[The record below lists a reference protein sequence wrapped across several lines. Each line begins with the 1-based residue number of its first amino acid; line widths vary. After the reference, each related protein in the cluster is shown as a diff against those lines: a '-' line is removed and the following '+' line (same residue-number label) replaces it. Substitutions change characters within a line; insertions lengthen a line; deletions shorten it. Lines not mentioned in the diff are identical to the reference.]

1 MRFAL
6 LSGLV
11 VRGLAIVTSLGVQ
24 AAQPSTG
31 QIAVPRPGPAPST
44 VWHVDGE
51 GHGRPASDAATAYFL
66 STQHEV
72 VAIAAATGAVRW
84 RQSTSEPGASTAGS
98 AVVLAGSVVV
108 AGDYNLVAFDRVT
121 GAFRWR
127 FVPGIGYAPGIY
139 LGESS
144 GGLVL
149 AGSPAGRVYAV
160 SAATG
165 EVEWTAVIA
174 TDGRTTVFQPA
185 TDGMVAAAGYTTF
198 TAPNVGGVVLV
209 ELGTGREL
217 WRAAF
222 PRPADPLLGTG
233 SAGGPV
239 LTDTAVI
246 ASSGDGTVYGFNRT
260 NGSILWTLPP
270 ILMVPPILQ
279 GPVTLPTMSAG
290 ADYRPLART
299 GQTLVVGSLKGHV
312 VAYDLATRLQRW
324 RYLDDWSG
332 SVSFALVSDN
342 LSVYV
347 PFVSGRHI
355 ALNVSTGGERW
366 RTTDARDDFL
376 WPAAPTSDRVY
387 LAGGKGGFVALRR

>member
-1 MRFAL
+1 
-6 LSGLV
+6 
-11 VRGLAIVTSLGVQ
+11 
-24 AAQPSTG
+24 
-31 QIAVPRPGPAPST
+31 
-44 VWHVDGE
+44 VDGE
-51 GHGRPASDAATAYFL
+51 GHGRPVSDAGTAYFL
-66 STQHEV
+66 STRHEV
-72 VAIAAATGAVRW
+72 VAIAAATGAMRW

-127 FVPGIGYAPGIY
+127 FVPAIGFAPGIY

-149 AGSPAGRVYAV
+149 AGSPAGRLYAV

-165 EVEWTAVIA
+165 ELVWTTVIA
-174 TDGRTTVFQPA
+174 SDGLTTVFQPA
-185 TDGMVAAAGYTTF
+185 TDGTVAAAGYTTF
-198 TAPNVGGVVLV
+198 VAPNVGGVVLA

-217 WRAAF
+217 WRTAF
-222 PRPADPLLGTG
+222 PRPADHLLGTG
-233 SAGGPV
+233 STGGPV

-270 ILMVPPILQ
+270 IQVLPPILQ
-279 GPVTLPTMSAG
+279 GPVPFPSASAG

-299 GQTLVVGSLKGHV
+299 GPTLFVGSLKGHV

-324 RYLDDWSG
+324 KYVDDLSG
-332 SVSFALVSDN
+332 SVSFALVSDSR
-342 LSVYV
+342 SVYV

-355 ALNVSTGGERW
+355 ALNVLTGGERW

-387 LAGGKGGFVALRR
+387 IAGGRGGFVALRTGR

>member
-1 MRFAL
+1 MIQERVA
-6 LSGLV
+6 SARSTKWGGPHE
-11 VRGLAIVTSLGVQ
+11 VRPPQRARR
-24 AAQPSTG
+24 
-31 QIAVPRPGPAPST
+31 PRPRDRDESRRPGRATVTWPDRGAAAGPAPST
-44 VWHVDGE
+44 VWRVDGE

-66 STQHEV
+66 STRHEV

-127 FVPGIGYAPGIY
+127 FVPSIGYAPGIY

-185 TDGMVAAAGYTTF
+185 TDGTVVAAGYTTF

-233 SAGGPV
+233 STGGPV

-270 ILMVPPILQ
+270 IRMVPPILQ
-279 GPVTLPTMSAG
+279 GPVPLRTTSAG

-299 GQTLVVGSLKGHV
+299 GQHAGCWFLEGTRYRVRPCHQTATVEVRGRLERVGVVR
-312 VAYDLATRLQRW
+312 ARQRQPG
-324 RYLDDWSG
+324 RSTFP
-332 SVSFALVSDN
+332 SF
-342 LSVYV
+342 
-347 PFVSGRHI
+347 
-355 ALNVSTGGERW
+355 
-366 RTTDARDDFL
+366 
-376 WPAAPTSDRVY
+376 PAVMSR
-387 LAGGKGGFVALRR
+387 